1 MEHPTTTAAGPAAWA
16 VPAAATAAAVTLLL
30 LPAAVWLAGRLPGR
44 PLGQLLALLLPLHA
58 GGLLAVLAV
67 LGRQSPARS
76 WPAALGLAWPPAE
89 AGGAWPLLRRT
100 ALRLAWVYPL
110 AAVLAA
116 TGATIGTLLGRP
128 PAANPLLALVGNGS
142 GPLFWLAVPLLLGV
156 VVPLAEEI
164 LFRVVLHD
172 ALAAWL
178 PAATATGL
186 TALLFAALHG
196 SLVQAPSLFLLGM
209 VLQRLRTRAG
219 SLWPPVA
226 LHMGVNLTALVL
238 LPWLPS

>member
-1 MEHPTTTAAGPAAWA
+1 MDHHPTTTAGPAAWA
-16 VPAAATAAAVTLLL
+16 VPAVAAATALTVLL
-30 LPAAVWLAGRLPGR
+30 LPAAAWLAGRLPGR

-58 GGLLAVLAV
+58 GGLLTVLAV

-89 AGGAWPLLRRT
+89 AGGGWTLFRRT

-116 TGATIGTLLGRP
+116 TGATIGTLLGHP
-128 PAANPLLALVGNGS
+128 PAANPLLALVGSGS

-156 VVPLAEEI
+156 LVPLAEEI

-178 PAATATGL
+178 PAAAAAGL

-196 SLVQAPSLFLLGM
+196 SLVQAPSLFLLGV
-209 VLQRLRTRAG
+209 VLQRLRNRAG
-219 SLWPPVA
+219 SLWPA
-226 LHMGVNLTALVL
+226 LGLHMGVNLTALVL
-238 LPWLPS
+238 LPWLPA